1 MISTYNSSH
10 IQVNENIA
18 HEKVSRSHD
27 TTNISRND
35 PDGFGVDQNVAYGQ
49 VLQRSINMS
58 MNEAY
63 AAFPRTGDYE
73 DV

>member
-1 MISTYNSSH
+1 MLSTYNSSH

-18 HEKVSRSHD
+18 YDEVSRSHG

-35 PDGFGVDQNVAYGQ
+35 PDGFGMDQNVAYGQ
-49 VLQRSINMS
+49 VPQRNINMS
-58 MNEAY
+58 MNEA
-63 AAFPRTGDYE
+63 FPKTGDYE

>member
-10 IQVNENIA
+10 IQVNENIT
-18 HEKVSRSHD
+18 HDEVSRSHG

-35 PDGFGVDQNVAYGQ
+35 PDGFGMDENVAYCQ
-49 VLQRSINMS
+49 IPQRSITMS
-58 MNEAY
+58 TNEAY

-73 DV
+73 DT

>member
-18 HEKVSRSHD
+18 YDEVSRSHG
-27 TTNISRND
+27 TT
-35 PDGFGVDQNVAYGQ
+35 DGFGMDQNVAYGQ
-49 VLQRSINMS
+49 VPQRSINMS

-63 AAFPRTGDYE
+63 ATFPRTGDYE
-73 DV
+73 NV